1 MNLSPEVVEL
11 STKLASVAGRMTV
24 EAISDKIRI
33 AKQKGNKDET
43 INNLEEIIN
52 DLISDKNQLIQI
64 SQSYEEKLI
73 TQRMTEKE
81 IEYITDSVIPLIET
95 LIKYSDNDGS
105 EKIQES
111 INLIKP
117 ILSKETFNIMQI
129 LGFNFRQAIGEP
141 LTELMSSWISSKVN
155 NTDLDRKVDLLT
167 QEKEVEYIKLCQDE
181 ESYKRLMNLYGRE

>member
-24 EAISDKIRI
+24 EAISDKIRM

-155 NTDLDRKVDLLT
+155 NTDLDKKVDLLT